1 MTVSLFHERWRRQ
14 VSLLAVG
21 ALDDDEEART
31 RRHVE
36 SCDACRGELQSLRA
50 MLETLPEPD
59 IPLLPLGR
67 LVAQVEARVV
77 AAHTSLAAR
86 LGWKVVALPIA
97 AAAVLAAYFIVPPLV
112 ERAKQM
118 EVARVAPHAAS
129 RQIELSDDSLR
140 RLERNLSREHAARY
154 LSEAQ
159 DVLVT
164 VADALPRCRREGH
177 MDVGDEAQRSR
188 ELLESRALLVDDS
201 DALAGVRPVLDDVDN
216 VLREVAALDK
226 CARRAD
232 IEAIGATLE
241 RHRLLMKMD
250 LMARELAG

>member
-21 ALDDDEEART
+21 ALDVDDEVST
-31 RRHVE
+31 RRHVGG
-36 SCDACRGELQSLRA
+36 CGACSAELRSLRA
-50 MLETLPEPD
+50 MLETLPEPEV
-59 IPLLPLGR
+59 PHLPLER
-67 LVAQVEARVV
+67 LVAQVEARVL
-77 AAHTSLAAR
+77 AAHTSPAAR
-86 LGWKVVALPIA
+86 LGWRLVALPIA

-112 ERAKQM
+112 ERVKQM
-118 EVARVAPHAAS
+118 ESARVAPRPDS
-129 RQIELSDDSLR
+129 RQIELSDDSMR

-164 VADALPRCRREGH
+164 VADALPRCRRAGH
-177 MDVGDEAQRSR
+177 VDVGDEAQRSR